1 MEPPAITRHRRPF
14 LAPIWL
20 SAVAFIVLAVILFAA
35 YRTAPTTAVILVRH
49 AEKQLGTIE
58 DPSLTPEGERRAER
72 LAQMFGSQRGNGGL
86 DAIYVSDTRRAQQT
100 AAALAKRLG
109 LEPVIV
115 PGGDIAGIARRVV
128 SEHRGGVVLV
138 VGHSNTVPQIIHELT
153 GYEVPEIPDEEH
165 DNLYVVSVPSFGGA
179 SLVRMKY

>member
-20 SAVAFIVLAVILFAA
+20 SAATFILLAVILFAA
-35 YRTAPTTAVILVRH
+35 YRTAPTTTVILVRH
-49 AEKQLGTIE
+49 AEKQLGSIE
-58 DPSLTPEGERRAER
+58 DPPLTPEGERRAER
-72 LAQMFGSQRGNGGL
+72 LAQMFGSLGGAGRL

-100 AAALAKRLG
+100 ASALAERLG
-109 LEPVIV
+109 LKPVVV
-115 PGGDIAGIARRVV
+115 PGGDVDAIARRVIR
-128 SEHRGGVVLV
+128 ENRGGVVLV
-138 VGHSNTVPQIIHELT
+138 VGHSNTVPQIIHKLT

-179 SLVRMKY
+179 SLVWMKY